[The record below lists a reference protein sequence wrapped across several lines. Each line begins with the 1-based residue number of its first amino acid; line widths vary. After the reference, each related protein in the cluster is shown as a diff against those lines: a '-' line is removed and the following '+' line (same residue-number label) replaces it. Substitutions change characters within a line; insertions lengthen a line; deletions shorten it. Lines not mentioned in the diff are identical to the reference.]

1 MKKIVVAILVMVMA
15 FSTFILSA
23 CDDQSIELNGSI
35 ALDKT
40 ELAMYVGDEATLTP
54 DIDGVEDVAI
64 TWTSSDESI
73 VTVND
78 GKVKAIKAG
87 NAKIS
92 ASILDGKYTAECS
105 VEVKNGAISLD
116 KNDAIVKVGETL
128 TLTATLNPE
137 NMQNKV
143 VAWSSSDSNIAKVEN
158 GVVTTLK
165 EGEVTI
171 TATNNGVSASCVITV
186 VSEGAKFVKN
196 IEELYTAINGQAD
209 NDFIVIN
216 EGEYNVDPSK
226 ITIQYS
232 NQSGWYFPI
241 VKNNV
246 TIIGNGNVELY
257 STFVTKNSAFATQ
270 NFITVIGDNVTIS
283 GLTLLG
289 KLEANK
295 TIEVIGKDFTLSDC
309 IFNVNDKV
317 SHDEYCKALGI
328 EKDSADD
335 MYMAFSGSLY
345 FSANS
350 NPQKDL
356 GNVTIENVT
365 LYKSYISTSNI
376 LNGQQANIT
385 IKNSVLDVCGNKMMN
400 YDGFNAMSVNASK
413 VFTNVE
419 NFTIIADNGFASK
432 LNEKVIKN
440 APEGTTVLLKEGTYR
455 MDSQVRIEKSITLKG
470 EDGVVLTTGE
480 TAWTNTTTMKGLAP
494 IITVAGYEYANVGKE
509 LNVVI
514 DNIIV
519 RDPQDIKLSSGGT
532 DYGHGINIV
541 EGANVTIK
549 NSEIIN
555 CAIGI
560 VVNRSHVVVENTKT
574 NGNTWG
580 SINVTGTN
588 PEGQLYGEA
597 SLTIDSASN
606 LSDKVQIY
614 VDGKDLTYITVN
626 AEGYTKQEAY
636 GKVIW
641 TKA

>member
-1 MKKIVVAILVMVMA
+1 MKKFVVAILVMVMA
-15 FSTFILSA
+15 FGTFILSA
-23 CDDQSIELNGSI
+23 CDDKSIELDGSI

-40 ELAMYVGDEATLTP
+40 ELTMYVGDEATLTP

-64 TWTSSDESI
+64 TWSSSDESV

-105 VEVKNGAISLD
+105 VEVKNGAINLD
-116 KNDAIVKVGETL
+116 KNNAIVKVGETL

-143 VAWSSSDSNIAKVEN
+143 VTWSSSDSNVATVEN

-186 VSEGAKFVKN
+186 VAESAKFVNN
-196 IEELYTAINGQAD
+196 IEELYAAINGQSD

-216 EGEYNVDPSK
+216 EGEYDVNPAN
-226 ITIQYS
+226 ITIELY
-232 NQSGWYFPI
+232 NQKGWYFPI

-257 STFVTKNSAFATQ
+257 STSVTKNGVHSSQ
-270 NFITVIGDNVTIS
+270 NFITVSGDNVTII

-295 TIEVIGKDFTLSDC
+295 TVEVYGKNFTIKDC
-309 IFNVNDKV
+309 VLNVNDKV

-345 FSANS
+345 FNS
-350 NPQKDL
+350 SKTSENNL
-356 GNVTIENVT
+356 ENVIIENVI
-365 LYKSYISTSNI
+365 LYKSYISTINAKNATIS
-376 LNGQQANIT
+376 
-385 IKNSVLDVCGNKMMN
+385 IKNSTLDVCGNKMMN
-400 YDGFNAMSVNASK
+400 YDGFNAMSANASQ

-419 NFTIIADNGFASK
+419 NFTIVAGNGFASK
-432 LNEKVIKN
+432 LNEKVVKN
-440 APEGTTVLLKEGTYR
+440 APDGTTVLLKEGTYF
-455 MDSQVRIEKSITLKG
+455 MDSQVRIERSITLKG
-470 EDGVVLTTGE
+470 EGRVVLTAGE
-480 TAWTNTTTMKGLAP
+480 NDWVNETTMKGFAP
-494 IITVAGYEYANVGKE
+494 IITVAGYEYAKAEKE

-519 RDPQDIKLSSGGT
+519 RDPQDIKMSNGGT
-532 DYGHGINIV
+532 DYGHGINVV

-549 NSEIIN
+549 NCEVLN

-574 NGNTWG
+574 SGNTWG
-580 SINVTGTN
+580 AINVYGTN

-597 SLTIDSASN
+597 SLTIDSASKLN
-606 LSDKVQIY
+606 DEVQIY
-614 VDGKDLTYITVN
+614 ADNDLTFVTVN
-626 AEGYTKQEAY
+626 AEGYTKQEAD
-636 GKVIW
+636 GVTVW